1 MNVRANRW
9 SVLRLAGWQGRGRL
23 RRIGCRFLLPRRM
36 VLSLL
41 AILLAAVWLGNAVM
55 TVWLREPATP
65 QLLRA
70 MVGFGL
76 AFYAIWHLALVAC
89 FRPRQCLEWIE
100 SERIIL
106 EACPLRS
113 SDLLTYHLVT
123 VAMTTLLK
131 AAVLTML
138 LLPDLGNVPIAMAG
152 IVLAMLLLELWR
164 MAVEI
169 VAWGMNRRGFIA
181 FRFMV
186 GAALCGLCGA
196 VATNVAHSPLIRGE
210 VHLGSGVM
218 NQLGQL
224 LIKLDASVV
233 GAIQLPFRP
242 FLTMISAN
250 EITGWT
256 IGSIGLA
263 LAMILLAGSLV
274 FWLFALMP
282 RWVSRR
288 ERAAYQPGQR
298 TNGSSDAG
306 ADYSQDGSRP
316 ERPIGRL
323 GPMGAIAWRQ
333 WLGARRVAGSLLT
346 ALVIPG
352 IMAMAPIFVIPDPLV
367 AFLSTAGALAFY
379 TFLLLPTALRFDFRR
394 DLDRLETF
402 KSLPI
407 SARKMAVGQLLT
419 PVLISTLF
427 QAVVLALSAIVHGQS
442 FPFYIATVLVLLP
455 MNILVFAL
463 DNLIFLLYPYRAG
476 QEGLDVFLRT
486 MLTFTGKG
494 LLFVLGLGM
503 ISVWG
508 YGAARIAQALSSQLG
523 TATDGYSLFAA
534 GLMLGMC
541 MISCSLVFAL
551 QHAYD
556 RLNPVEDI
564 PR

>member
-1 MNVRANRW
+1 MNERVNRW
-9 SVLRLAGWQGRGRL
+9 SVLRLVAWQGRGRL
-23 RRIGCRFLLPRRM
+23 RRMGCRFLLPRRM
-36 VLSLL
+36 ILSLL
-41 AILLAAVWLGNAVM
+41 AVLLAAVWLGNAVM

-106 EACPLRS
+106 EACPLGS
-113 SDLLTYHLVT
+113 SDLLTYHLIT
-123 VAMTTLLK
+123 VSMTTLLK
-131 AAVLTML
+131 AGVLTLL
-138 LLPDLGNVPIAMAG
+138 LLPDLGSVPIALTG
-152 IVLAMLLLELWR
+152 ILLAMFVLELWR
-164 MAVEI
+164 MGVEI
-169 VAWGMNRRGFIA
+169 AAWGMSRRGFLT
-181 FRFMV
+181 FRFTV
-186 GAALCGLCGA
+186 GAALCGLCGT
-196 VATNVAHSPLIRGE
+196 VATNVTHSPLIRGE

-218 NQLGQL
+218 NQLSQL
-224 LIKLDASVV
+224 LIGLDASAV
-233 GAIQLPFRP
+233 GVIQIPFRP
-242 FLTMISAN
+242 FLNMIGAN
-250 EITGWT
+250 ELTLWT

-263 LAMILLAGSLV
+263 LGMILLAGVLV
-274 FWLFALMP
+274 FWLFALVP
-282 RWVSRR
+282 CWVSRR

-298 TNGSSDAG
+298 TTDSGDAG
-306 ADYSQDGSRP
+306 ADHSQDGSRQG
-316 ERPIGRL
+316 RPIGRL

-333 WLGARRVAGSLLT
+333 WLGSRRVAGSLLT

-352 IMAMAPIFVIPDPLV
+352 VMAMTPMFVIPDPLV

-407 SARKMAVGQLLT
+407 PASKMAVGQLLT

-427 QAVVLALSAIVHGQS
+427 QAVVLALSAVIHGQS
-442 FPFYIATVLVLLP
+442 FPFYLATVLVLLP

-476 QEGLDVFLRT
+476 QEGLDIFLRT

-494 LLFVLGLGM
+494 LLFVLGLGT

-508 YGAARIAQALSSQLG
+508 YGAARIAQPLSSQLD
-523 TATDGYSLFAA
+523 AAAHGYTLFAA
-534 GLMLGMC
+534 GLLLGMC
-541 MISCSLVFAL
+541 LVSWGLVFAL
-551 QHAYD
+551 QHAYE

-564 PR
+564 PG